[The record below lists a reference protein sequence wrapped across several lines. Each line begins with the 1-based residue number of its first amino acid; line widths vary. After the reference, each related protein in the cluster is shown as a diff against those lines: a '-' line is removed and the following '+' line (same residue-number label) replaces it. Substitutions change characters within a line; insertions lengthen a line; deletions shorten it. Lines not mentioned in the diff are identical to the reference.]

1 MTFFVRD
8 SFHNL
13 FLQKLVDKQSPPA
26 IFHFIGSNS
35 VSDKN
40 QKTKKERQKYM
51 SHKIEKPHD
60 MVLSTQGTEWHKL
73 ATHLPTIGD
82 MEVAPMLFD
91 IVESPAFV
99 TIDGV
104 QTQLEDYKVLV
115 ADHRKVRSDLSGSD
129 ALVPLH
135 IPKSGYRVISN
146 REIWNVMKQSLQDL
160 DCKVT
165 SVCTLERGKKFAISC
180 DIGNSDLVINKDKFK
195 ANLNFVTSHDGTIA
209 MESFD
214 SMIRIVCMNTFQWS
228 REAADNVLK
237 VYHTKNAEFALE
249 GLGDLLNAILKGRIE
264 LAQVMEYLASHHC
277 DSNDALAMAA
287 GYFCLTTDAKENKL
301 STRSMNAARE
311 IARLAA
317 NGIGNAGRSLYDL
330 VNGATEYCTS
340 GEGVGRKA
348 SVASQVYRSQLG
360 GAAEHKRRFIGM
372 VASDETRDKM
382 QSRGREA
389 VRQAVLAN

>member
-1 MTFFVRD
+1 
-8 SFHNL
+8 
-13 FLQKLVDKQSPPA
+13 
-26 IFHFIGSNS
+26 
-35 VSDKN
+35 
-40 QKTKKERQKYM
+40 M

-60 MVLSTQGTEWHKL
+60 MVLSTEGTEWHKL
-73 ATHLPTIGD
+73 ATHLPMIGD

-91 IVESPAFV
+91 IVESPALV

-115 ADHRKVRSDLSGSD
+115 ADHRKCRSDLSGSD

-135 IPKSGYRVISN
+135 IPKAGYKVISN
-146 REIWNVMKQSLQDL
+146 REIWNTMQSALRDL

-237 VYHTKNAEFALE
+237 VYHTKNAAFALE
-249 GLGDLLNAILKGRIE
+249 GLGDLLNAILKGRVEI
-264 LAQVMEYLASHHC
+264 AQVMEYLASHKC
-277 DSNDALAMAA
+277 DANDALTMAS
-287 GYFCLTTDAKENKL
+287 GYFAMTTDAKDNKL

-317 NGIGNAGRSLYDL
+317 NGIGNLGKSLYDL
-330 VNGATEYCTS
+330 ANGATEYWTS
-340 GEGVGRKA
+340 GEGVGRTA
-348 SVASQVYRSQLG
+348 SVASQVYRSQLRS
-360 GAAEHKRRFIGM
+360 AAEHKRRFIEM
-372 VASDETRDKM
+372 LADDESREKM

-389 VRQAVLAN
+389 VRQAALVN

>member
-1 MTFFVRD
+1 
-8 SFHNL
+8 
-13 FLQKLVDKQSPPA
+13 
-26 IFHFIGSNS
+26 
-35 VSDKN
+35 
-40 QKTKKERQKYM
+40 M

-330 VNGATEYCTS
+330 VNGATEYWTS

>member
-1 MTFFVRD
+1 
-8 SFHNL
+8 
-13 FLQKLVDKQSPPA
+13 
-26 IFHFIGSNS
+26 
-35 VSDKN
+35 
-40 QKTKKERQKYM
+40 M

-60 MVLSTQGTEWHKL
+60 MVLSTEGTEWHKL
-73 ATHLPTIGD
+73 ATHLPMIGD

-91 IVESPAFV
+91 IVESPALV

-115 ADHRKVRSDLSGSD
+115 ADHRKCRSDLSGSD

-135 IPKSGYRVISN
+135 IPKSGYKVISN
-146 REIWNVMKQSLQDL
+146 REIWNTMQSALRDL

-237 VYHTKNAEFALE
+237 VYHTKNAAFALE
-249 GLGDLLNAILKGRIE
+249 GLGDLLNAILKGRVEI
-264 LAQVMEYLASHHC
+264 AQVMEYLATHKC
-277 DSNDALAMAA
+277 DANDALTMAS
-287 GYFCLTTDAKENKL
+287 GYFAMTTDAKDNKL

-317 NGIGNAGRSLYDL
+317 NGIGNLGKSLYDL
-330 VNGATEYCTS
+330 ANGATEYWTS
-340 GEGVGRKA
+340 GEGVGRTA

-360 GAAEHKRRFIGM
+360 SAAEHKRRFIGM
-372 VASDETRDKM
+372 LSSDESREKM

-389 VRQAVLAN
+389 VRQAALVN